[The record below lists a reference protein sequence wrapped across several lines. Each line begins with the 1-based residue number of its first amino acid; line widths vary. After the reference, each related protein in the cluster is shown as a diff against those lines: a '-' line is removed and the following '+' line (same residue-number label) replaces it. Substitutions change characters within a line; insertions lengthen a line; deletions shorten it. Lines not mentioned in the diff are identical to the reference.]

1 MGFSLT
7 RKLPWTTVTHIA
19 DAVLDSVLVTYK
31 KQGEEQ
37 IAQLSI
43 ENTLEYRIIPSIINF
58 FKIFQLPSNFIPTL
72 YYQFRNIQNSISKFW
87 QYLYKN

>member
-1 MGFSLT
+1 MHSSMGFSLT

-37 IAQLSI
+37 IA
-43 ENTLEYRIIPSIINF
+43 
-58 FKIFQLPSNFIPTL
+58 
-72 YYQFRNIQNSISKFW
+72 
-87 QYLYKN
+87 